1 MTIAELAQ
9 YYDRE
14 TLALQ
19 IRYCK
24 VAGRHKDLARLLEAQ
39 RLQTTLIIGESE
51 GNEALRRSP
60 QYAEAY
66 EKYCW
71 FRLMLDPPSPR
82 QSKPRKQVQASPRA
96 ARPMRRVGKI
106 MASLA
111 RKIAAQTNVNEPGPD
126 LSAEALA
133 KAEGPGV
140 SDATPSNA
148 NKPGPKGPGVL
159 DATRSSEIQKTPA
172 VHDDGESNIHELR
185 IVKSRDDVGTHVDR
199 RTPARALRL
208 ALMSHIALRDRD
220 GGTHPVL
227 SDRAY
232 GGRRAPAMTGSGGA
246 CLRAA

>member
-1 MTIAELAQ
+1 MTIAELVE
-9 YYDRE
+9 YYDAA

-24 VAGRHKDLARLLEAQ
+24 AAGRHRDLARLLEAQ
-39 RLQTTLIIGESE
+39 RLQTTLIIGGSE

-71 FRLMLDPPSPR
+71 FRLMLDPPSPG

-96 ARPMRRVGKI
+96 ARPMRRVGKT

-111 RKIAAQTNVNEPGPD
+111 RKIAAQMNVNEPGT
-126 LSAEALA
+126 
-133 KAEGPGV
+133 KVPGV

-148 NKPGPKGPGVL
+148 SKPGPKGPGVPN
-159 DATRSSEIQKTPA
+159 ATPSIEVQKTPT
-172 VHDDGESNIHELR
+172 VHNDDKSNMHQLR
-185 IVKSRDDVGTHVDR
+185 IVKSRDDVAIHPGR
-199 RTPARALRL
+199 RMPSRALRL
-208 ALMSHIALRDRD
+208 ALMSRLALHDRD
-220 GGTHPVL
+220 VGTHPVL
-227 SDRAY
+227 SDRAS
-232 GGRRAPAMTGSGGA
+232 AIPLKTCFATGLGGA

>member
-24 VAGRHKDLARLLEAQ
+24 AAGRHRDLAMLLEAQ
-39 RLQTTLIIGESE
+39 RLQTILIIGGSE

-71 FRLMLDPPSPR
+71 FRLMLDPPLPR
-82 QSKPRKQVQASPRA
+82 QSKPRNQVQASPRA
-96 ARPMRRVGKI
+96 VRPMRRISKT
-106 MASLA
+106 MESLA
-111 RKIAAQTNVNEPGPD
+111 RKIAAQMNGQ
-126 LSAEALA
+126 
-133 KAEGPGV
+133 
-140 SDATPSNA
+140 
-148 NKPGPKGPGVL
+148 KPGPKGPGVP
-159 DATRSSEIQKTPA
+159 DATQSIEIQNASKPGTKVPGVFDATQSNEIQKTPA
-172 VHDDGESNIHELR
+172 AHDDDKSNIHPLR
-185 IVKSRDDVGTHVDR
+185 IVKSRDDVATRTGR
-199 RTPARALRL
+199 RMSARALRL
-208 ALMSHIALRDRD
+208 ALMSHLVLRDCD

-227 SDRAY
+227 SDRAC
-232 GGRRAPAMTGSGGA
+232 ATPLKTCFATGLGGA